1 MRRLFAPLGGTA
13 ISALCMIA
21 ATSALCQ
28 NNTKP
33 TKASSEV
40 EHCQGAREATKGVV
54 KDEHAPARC
63 RAEGDSKAPATAPQ
77 QQPAEAGT
85 WQLTRTRN
93 PGGGPDTISMT
104 KILEGTRSEQDVT
117 GLMLRCSEGA
127 TVDVLVILI
136 APLPLQTHPKVNVV
150 AGSTSTDFIAS
161 VVAPGTLAPSALV
174 LLPEKASALVEHVWQ
189 SVPELEVKIV
199 EPHRS
204 LQGVIPVADISTAM
218 HTLQSNCAKP
228 LHAR

>member
-1 MRRLFAPLGGTA
+1 MRRLFAPFGGPA
-13 ISALCMIA
+13 ISVLCMIA

-28 NNTKP
+28 NKP
-33 TKASSEV
+33 KPAKASSEV
-40 EHCQGAREATKGVV
+40 EHCQGGKEAA
-54 KDEHAPARC
+54 KDERAPARC
-63 RAEGDSKAPATAPQ
+63 REEGNPKAPSSTSQ

-85 WQLTRTRN
+85 WQLARTRN

-104 KILEGTRSEQDVT
+104 KILDATRSDPEVA

-136 APLPLQTHPKVNVV
+136 APLPLQTHPKVTVV

-161 VVAPGTLAPSALV
+161 VVAPGALAPSALV
-174 LLPEKASALVEHVWQ
+174 LLPEKASALVEHLWQ

-228 LHAR
+228 LRAR